1 MTIQGAW
8 NSHSHSRGRR
18 WACLLLSIAIAF
30 TLSACA
36 ADPAEVAAKA
46 LTTVQ
51 GSIEQ
56 LGKRLDARELP
67 NALVLN
73 TYADKLASANSEYR
87 DLARLMKKEATRDG
101 MLFSGLETRAENLKS
116 ALAAEDA
123 LSSQSLQALGREMQ
137 SLYGAANPEEFNR
150 ALADPVNVL
159 ADVSDGLLARVDSV
173 SSGASKIANNAGDFG
188 PASQLVGNPNYG
200 QWRSGS
206 GGTSFWVWYG
216 QYALIR
222 TLLGGPRI
230 GYGDWAGRRDYSY
243 YHDYGRGNYTSPNA
257 RTRQAGVEQRAR
269 TKFSSQG
276 RQFQSPY
283 ARKRSGASA
292 SVARQK
298 FASRSTG
305 KSSVR
310 GWGSGSSR
318 GPRRGK

>member
-1 MTIQGAW
+1 M
-8 NSHSHSRGRR
+8 
-18 WACLLLSIAIAF
+18 SIAIAF

-56 LGKRLDARELP
+56 LGKRLDARDLP

-123 LSSQSLQALGREMQ
+123 LSSQSLQALGQEMQ

-159 ADVSDGLLARVDSV
+159 ADVSEGLLARVDSV

-206 GGTSFWVWYG
+206 SGTSFWVWYG

-243 YHDYGRGNYTSPNA
+243 YHDYGRENYTSPNA
-257 RTRQAGVEQRAR
+257 RTRQAGVEHRAR